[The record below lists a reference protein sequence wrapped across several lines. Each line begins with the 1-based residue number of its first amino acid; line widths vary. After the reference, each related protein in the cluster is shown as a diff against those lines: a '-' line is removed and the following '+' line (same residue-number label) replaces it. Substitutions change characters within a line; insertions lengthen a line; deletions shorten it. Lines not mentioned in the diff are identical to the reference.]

1 MKIEV
6 KRCTYSNQY
15 LFVFHFTVNLFYCS
29 VVACITIFPSHQVR
43 RVMQARVTGLDPI
56 TQFSGLCKRIFPGNP
71 CLHFSRPHSLILMH
85 ASLMQASLCKPAY
98 ASQPLCKPALYIVC
112 IHISF
117 VSFFCFS
124 YLSFLYFPSCPC
136 SLCSSLLSMA
146 ESSPPD
152 GTYAAA
158 LTQASSSVAALYSQS
173 NANDVTALHNHIV
186 IDGFSDSSS
195 EDDSPLE
202 PLSSD
207 DSDERPFVRHAA
219 ARQAAGLPCVDPVPC
234 SQHWRYRRESC
245 DKCFRRRRLRVLHS
259 LLVPLK

>member
-1 MKIEV
+1 
-6 KRCTYSNQY
+6 
-15 LFVFHFTVNLFYCS
+15 
-29 VVACITIFPSHQVR
+29 
-43 RVMQARVTGLDPI
+43 MQAS
-56 TQFSGLCKRIFPGNP
+56 F
-71 CLHFSRPHSLILMH
+71 
-85 ASLMQASLCKPAY
+85 MQASLCKPAY